1 MGICATRAEV
11 CGTVQNLS
19 SSALSR
25 PGEGLRGVDK
35 GAADRTVLLA
45 RHADDLD
52 VPRDGRIDQRTRYFT
67 NLDN

>member
-1 MGICATRAEV
+1 M
-11 CGTVQNLS
+11 
-19 SSALSR
+19 
-25 PGEGLRGVDK
+25 RGVDK